1 MQKFICRAI
10 DDFGKKED
18 AVMEAENKA
27 EAIAKLEE
35 GGLTVLSIK
44 KISTKIGKSGGGRI
58 HLNTADKIGFFV
70 HLAEMARA
78 GMSTKH
84 TLSLLLDLS
93 ENRRLKKLAF
103 NMVKRVDEGLN
114 VSEAMM
120 ESGCFGEIFPNLIYV
135 AERTNSVEKV
145 ASMIIDYIKWTG
157 DMRRQIVSTIVKPI
171 ISLCFVMGIM
181 VAVSIFALPRLK
193 DTLSQ
198 LSGGITPL
206 KTQQFMD
213 FMSGVRNNWY
223 IVPIVISALVFLNYI
238 PRALNLERVS
248 VVYDKIKLKIP
259 LFGGLLLKIEMARL
273 SSFLAILIHSGYKAN
288 DAITMCPKVVVNRYI
303 RKSAVNVSDIM
314 VAGSTILNAFS
325 SQKVFPKFFL
335 SMIGIGE
342 QVNQIERTVMNIK
355 EIYDKEVKSSAE
367 FVISSVK
374 PMITIFMGS
383 LIGWMAVAIFSPI
396 YTSISAISKT

>member
-114 VSEAMM
+114 VSEAMS
-120 ESGCFGEIFPNLIYV
+120 EAGCFGEIFPNLIYV

-145 ASMIIDYIKWTG
+145 STMIIDYIKWTG
-157 DMRRQIVSTIVKPI
+157 DIRRQIVSAIVKPI

-198 LSGGITPL
+198 LSGGVTPL

-213 FMSGVRNNWY
+213 FMTRVRNNWY

-238 PRALNLERVS
+238 PRALKLERVS
-248 VVYDKIKLKIP
+248 VIYDKIKLKIP
-259 LFGGLLLKIEMARL
+259 LFGSLLLKIEMARL

-342 QVNQIERTVMNIK
+342 EVNQIERTVMNIK

>member
-93 ENRRLKKLAF
+93 ENRRLKKLAL

-114 VSEAMM
+114 VSEAMS
-120 ESGCFGEIFPNLIYV
+120 EAGCFGEIFPNLIYV

-145 ASMIIDYIKWTG
+145 STMIIDYIKWTG
-157 DMRRQIVSTIVKPI
+157 DIRRQIVSAIVKPI

-198 LSGGITPL
+198 LSGGVTPL

-213 FMSGVRNNWY
+213 FMTGVRNNWY

-238 PRALNLERVS
+238 PRALKLERVS
-248 VVYDKIKLKIP
+248 VIYDKIKLKIP
-259 LFGGLLLKIEMARL
+259 LFGSLLLKIEMARL

-342 QVNQIERTVMNIK
+342 EVNQIERTVMNIK

>member
-58 HLNTADKIGFFV
+58 NLNTADKIGFFV

-114 VSEAMM
+114 VSEAMS
-120 ESGCFGEIFPNLIYV
+120 EAGCFGEIFPNLIYV

-145 ASMIIDYIKWTG
+145 STMIIDYIKWTG
-157 DMRRQIVSTIVKPI
+157 DIRRQIVSAIVKPI

-198 LSGGITPL
+198 LSGGVTPL

-213 FMSGVRNNWY
+213 FMTVVRNNWY

-238 PRALNLERVS
+238 PRALKLERVS
-248 VVYDKIKLKIP
+248 VIYDKIKLKIP
-259 LFGGLLLKIEMARL
+259 LFGSLLLKIEMARL

-342 QVNQIERTVMNIK
+342 EVNQIERTVMNIK

>member
-157 DMRRQIVSTIVKPI
+157 DMRRQIVSAIVKPI

-213 FMSGVRNNWY
+213 FMTGVRNNWY